1 MFSNYLN
8 RFYPFQSLK
17 LIAKTTNSVI
27 KSSPLATKDAAAAV
41 ESVLTLIDTSAINF
55 TVQRKASTIPNA
67 GTGAYLYGS
76 TQKKGSIVC
85 FYPGTLYMPSEPI
98 LFVSIANQYILK
110 CVDGIFVDGKPE
122 GLSKRVYK
130 SLYRRENWPGAIQIS
145 DWTWMS
151 KEDSKLSNPLA
162 LGQYVNNGTST
173 HEANVCYQEIDLP
186 ATFPHKL
193 RRLIPNMYWDAYQN
207 PLSNQMR
214 IVALV
219 ALRDIQDGEELF
231 STYMDVV

>member
-1 MFSNYLN
+1 MQVSRLTSLN
-8 RFYPFQSLK
+8 QNQD
-17 LIAKTTNSVI
+17 TNS
-27 KSSPLATKDAAAAV
+27 
-41 ESVLTLIDTSAINF
+41 ES
-55 TVQRKASTIPNA
+55 K